1 MELWKLRSGRSLLD
15 CSHVTLSSPR
25 AHVVSSSLLP
35 PSLHC
40 FCIPSPSSSH
50 AHRTTSPRPARSTSH
65 RPLRC
70 PPEPSMAPATPA
82 TTWPRRGGRAFLR
95 ALVLVLAVARP
106 ASSQNVLS
114 PPPGAA
120 VSGSFS
126 PPSPPAG
133 GGDGGGGGAF
143 SLTTSLLFVG
153 IIAALFMLGFFSA
166 YLRRCSEHATAADAA
181 RRGAALS
188 ANAAVAAA
196 AFASAVGGGRRRAA
210 GLDAAS
216 REALPVLTYAT
227 ARAVKAGRGALECA
241 VCLSEFDDAGEKL
254 RLLPGCCHVFHAACI
269 DVWLAAHVTCPVC
282 RADLSDPA
290 VADAGHVLAADLAA
304 QAGTPTDTVV
314 SIDMEPPSESTPRR
328 QDPTS
333 PDEQQQAE
341 TAEERMD
348 RYTLRLPERLK
359 REIDEAK
366 RLRRAM
372 SAVTAS
378 TALPSAAS
386 GRFTSAALRT
396 MSAARPSRR
405 WSGLFRALT
414 GSRASEADD
423 HRRVVPL
430 HTGDGEEVEVVVV
443 QDDVDKYYAHS
454 LTFAGF
460 VIDGDVAAGDWNPEV
475 FQVSTAVPAAPAT
488 SQR

>member
-1 MELWKLRSGRSLLD
+1 
-15 CSHVTLSSPR
+15 
-25 AHVVSSSLLP
+25 
-35 PSLHC
+35 
-40 FCIPSPSSSH
+40 
-50 AHRTTSPRPARSTSH
+50 
-65 RPLRC
+65 
-70 PPEPSMAPATPA
+70 MAPAPPA
-82 TTWPRRGGRAFLR
+82 TTTWPRRGRTFLQ
-95 ALVLVLAVARP
+95 ALVLVLTVARP
-106 ASSQNVLS
+106 ASSQYVLQ

-120 VSGSFS
+120 VSGGGEGGG
-126 PPSPPAG
+126 AG
-133 GGDGGGGGAF
+133 GGGSF

-166 YLRRCSEHATAADAA
+166 YLRRRSELATAADAA
-181 RRGAALS
+181 RRRGALS

-196 AFASAVGGGRRRAA
+196 AAAAFASAAVGGGRRRAA
-210 GLDAAS
+210 GLDAAAM
-216 REALPVLTYAT
+216 EALPVLTYAT

-241 VCLSEFDDAGEKL
+241 VCLSDFDDAGEKL

-304 QAGTPTDTVV
+304 QAGTPTDTAV
-314 SIDMEPPSESTPRR
+314 SIDMDQPSESTPGR
-328 QDPTS
+328 QGPTS

-341 TAEERMD
+341 TAEERVD

-378 TALPSAAS
+378 TALPSASS
-386 GRFTSAALRT
+386 GRLTSAALRT

-414 GSRASEADD
+414 GSRTSEADD
-423 HRRVVPL
+423 HRRVVPV

-443 QDDVDKYYAHS
+443 RDDVEKYYAHS

-475 FQVSTAVPAAPAT
+475 FQVSTAVPPAPAT
-488 SQR
+488 PQR